1 MYRTRVNQPERVFLS
16 STDDTTSAAQGKY
29 NTFQIN
35 FQTPIIGAKRTQL
48 LRATIPNIQTNIP
61 DYTLVFWYYRF
72 ATPTTPA
79 NLADL
84 YCVRILPAN
93 STSALAG
100 APYNVPVNNYVNDP
114 TALVVLLNAA
124 ANSAD
129 DATANP
135 RHSPGDVVFAYDIA
149 TKKISF
155 QGTNAALY
163 YVPAGWA
170 DPNVATAAQQIGLTP
185 GVVAAP
191 GGLIQPY
198 VPGYTLNLRLGYSM
212 PGLISSENQ
221 NPFGGIYPVVQGL
234 VSYEAESYPDLVY
247 SQCVYLYANIIPG
260 SSLGSNGKHNL
271 LCVVPS
277 NAPSLSVIN
286 FTALMVNWL
295 TKVASEIYDIRIEM
309 YDDAGQPFMLPDN
322 AQVNIEMAFWYGA
335 DMVELGKN

>member
-16 STDDTTSAAQGKY
+16 SSDDTTSSAAGAY
-29 NTFQIN
+29 NSFQIN

-61 DYTLVFWYYRF
+61 DYTLVFWYYRLP
-72 ATPTTPA
+72 AANTPVSPTY
-79 NLADL
+79 LK
-84 YCVRILPAN
+84 CVRVLPAN
-93 STSALAG
+93 STSALRN

-114 TALVVLLNAA
+114 TALTVILNAA
-124 ANSAD
+124 AASAD

-135 RHSPGDVVFAYDIA
+135 YFLSGDVTFGYDVA
-149 TKKISF
+149 TKKMYVE
-155 QGTNAALY
+155 GTNATFF

-170 DPNVATAAQQIGLTP
+170 DPNVATAAQLISLTP
-185 GVVAAP
+185 GVAATP
-191 GGLIQPY
+191 GTLNQPY
-198 VPGYTLNLRLGYSM
+198 VPGYTLNLRLGFSM
-212 PGLISSENQ
+212 PGLLSSENQ
-221 NPFGGIYPVVQGL
+221 NPYGGIYPPAQGL
-234 VSYEAESYPDLVY
+234 TIYLGESYPDLVY

-260 SSLGSNGKHNL
+260 SSLGSTGKHNL

-295 TKVASEIYDIRIEM
+295 TKIASEIYTIKIEM
-309 YDDAGQPFMLPDN
+309 FDDAGQPFMLPDN